1 MKRPITTLM
10 WATLLVMA
18 VACEEKMPGVID
30 SLIFNDQ
37 GDWLVRDTDDPYEWV
52 DGQCCNDLIP
62 YPLSMGAELS
72 PLLQPEEDLDY
83 YRITV
88 EEGQTGKLTLW
99 TNDDSFSP
107 EDSIYL
113 RIFSPTL
120 SEFEDVWLDKRPFTT
135 GGLRLWTVLAG
146 PLEEFIVMVSGEF
159 SGDRLQY
166 QLAWERADTSNQ
178 LDLRAIQALSIGL
191 QPLDRG
197 SEYSI
202 DWDDNL
208 SGGGAI
214 SIALMKG
221 PVIKELILDEY
232 FSPITN
238 SPWLVSFDLEG
249 GVDYRLLIFRTFN
262 PTTMDIS
269 DAFEIR

>member
-1 MKRPITTLM
+1 MKRPITILM
-10 WATLLVMA
+10 WATVLVMA
-18 VACEEKMPGVID
+18 VACEEQVPAVID

-52 DGQCCNDLIP
+52 DGECCNDLIP

-72 PLLQPEEDLDY
+72 PLLKPEEDLDY

-135 GGLRLWTVLAG
+135 GGVRLWTVLAG
-146 PLEEFIVMVSGEF
+146 PLEQFIVMVSGKF

-166 QLAWERADTSNQ
+166 RLAWEQADTSNQ
-178 LDLRAIQALSIGL
+178 LDLRAIGALAIGL

-197 SEYSI
+197 NEYTI
-202 DWDDNL
+202 DWDDIRTDG
-208 SGGGAI
+208 SKI
-214 SIALMKG
+214 SITLMKG

-232 FSPITN
+232 FTPIT
-238 SPWLVSFDLEG
+238 SYPWLLSYDLEP
-249 GVDYRLLIFRTFN
+249 GVDYRLLIFRTDN